1 MRNTD
6 DIKKDLAAHK
16 KLVKRQG
23 DFTIYASKYIE
34 DVEILLGPQTKPSSP
49 SGTMLPGVTPTTRRK
64 KSSTKS
70 DSAKD

>member
-6 DIKKDLAAHK
+6 DIKKDLAAYK

-34 DVEILLGPQTKPSSP
+34 DVETLMGPQTRSS
-49 SGTMLPGVTPTTRRK
+49 SSSKSMLPGVTPTTRK
-64 KSSTKS
+64 KKPTTKS
-70 DSAKD
+70 DTAKD

>member
-34 DVEILLGPQTKPSSP
+34 DVEILLGTQAKPSSSP
-49 SGTMLPGVTPTTRRK
+49 QVMLPGVTPTTRRK
-64 KSSTKS
+64 KSTTKS
-70 DSAKD
+70 DTAKD